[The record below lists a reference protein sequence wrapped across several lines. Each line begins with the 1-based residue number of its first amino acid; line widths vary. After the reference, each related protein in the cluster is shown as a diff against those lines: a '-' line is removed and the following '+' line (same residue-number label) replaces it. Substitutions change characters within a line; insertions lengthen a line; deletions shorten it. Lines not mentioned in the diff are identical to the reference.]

1 MVLVAPDPGRHHR
14 WPGATGRISKGAT
27 LEGIDLRTAF
37 LFTLV
42 GVVGYIAYHD
52 PSLGTA
58 LVVALGVGL
67 FADQFLRRR

>member
-1 MVLVAPDPGRHHR
+1 
-14 WPGATGRISKGAT
+14 

-37 LFTLV
+37 LLTLV

-58 LVVALGVGL
+58 LVVALGFGL
-67 FADQFLRRR
+67 FADHFLRRR

>member
-1 MVLVAPDPGRHHR
+1 M
-14 WPGATGRISKGAT
+14 
-27 LEGIDLRTAF
+27 EGIDLRTAF

>member
-1 MVLVAPDPGRHHR
+1 MVLVAPNPGRHHR
-14 WPGATGRISKGAT
+14 WSGTTCCLLKGAT

-42 GVVGYIAYHD
+42 GVVGYIVYHD

-58 LVVALGVGL
+58 LVVALGFGL